1 MNMPKKRG
9 WVGTT
14 LLWVFALAWAAMLFF
29 FSGQNANESGRLSL
43 KVTEYVMKLFP
54 SLPFE
59 LDQVHIFVRKT
70 AHFCI
75 FALEGFLLGLA
86 MMKTLPE
93 RWLGG
98 ALAILSCAVVAVL
111 NEYHQSFSVG
121 RSCEV
126 RDMIIDSCGALLGVL
141 VGALLL
147 YLIDRISRRK
157 RNVIIS

>member
-1 MNMPKKRG
+1 MPKKSG
-9 WVGTT
+9 WAGTV
-14 LLWVFALAWAAMLFF
+14 LLWIAAIAWAAVLFY
-29 FSGQNANESGRLSL
+29 FSGQDGAESSELSL
-43 KVTEYVMKLFP
+43 KVTKYVMRIFP

-59 LDQVHIFVRKT
+59 LEQVHIFVRKT

-98 ALAILSCAVVAVL
+98 VLATVSCAVVAVL
-111 NEYHQSFSVG
+111 NEYHQSFSEG

-126 RDMIIDSCGALLGVL
+126 RDMIIDSSGALLGVL

-147 YLIDRISRRK
+147 YWTGCIFRHR

>member
-1 MNMPKKRG
+1 MARKRK
-9 WVGTT
+9 WVGIV
-14 LLWVFALAWAAMLFF
+14 LLWIAALAWGSTLFF

-43 KVTEYVMKLFP
+43 KVTQYVMRIFP
-54 SLPFE
+54 SLPFSLDE
-59 LDQVHIFVRKT
+59 LHLIVRKT

-86 MMKTLPE
+86 MMQTLSK

-98 ALAILSCAVVAVL
+98 VLATVSCAVVAVL
-111 NEYHQSFSVG
+111 NEYHQSFSEG

-126 RDMIIDSCGALLGVL
+126 RDMLIDSAGALTGVL

-147 YLIDRISRRK
+147 YLIGCFARRK